1 MNDWN
6 EREYT
11 ALGAAILGL
20 LGLVAVRNV
29 FRDGKYLIKAVV
41 FRYLPMAGLL
51 VVLKKKWEAYH
62 G

>member
-11 ALGAAILGL
+11 ALGTAILGL

>member
-51 VVLKKKWEAYH
+51 VVLMKKWEAYH

>member
-1 MNDWN
+1 MKEWN
-6 EREYT
+6 EREYM

-29 FRDGKYLIKAVV
+29 FRDGKHLMKAVV

>member
-6 EREYT
+6 ERKVT

-29 FRDGKYLIKAVV
+29 FHDGKHLIKAVV

-51 VVLKKKWEAYH
+51 VILKKKWEAYH